1 LRKKFA
7 KLSVEIKEW
16 SLLTKFD
23 CYSKIFQTK
32 SFLLQFIWLSL
43 FLIFTAFTAFFV
55 SKNILD
61 YLEHETIS
69 KIEIINEKP
78 TEFPTVTICNANP
91 FTSDIAESLISK
103 IMELNYNGKNIDDF
117 TPDEIFTNF
126 SDVYELTKMYAS
138 QKQYGDSNRKLLG
151 NSFQIY
157 KCLFNNQKCSI
168 DDEFAPYFMYTY
180 GNCLQFNNGIKSTSI
195 HSTMTEGPSN
205 GLTLTLYLTPNENF
219 YPNFDGDGLKLF
231 IHNKSFP
238 PRLSDEIK
246 QLVIDNCECFWTRY
260 IPLDKFTQ
268 PCLNLTQLYCVYTQQ
283 NEFKITEECLKQ
295 CPLECSTVTYDV
307 KTSSL
312 DFPSQSFF
320 NFLVNDTSFIDL
332 WENDSSTKFTVAN
345 SYLYLI
351 SLKIY
356 YPYTQFT
363 LISESPKT
371 AIFDLISQIGGSLGM
386 LLGFSIFHLVELFE
400 IVILVL
406 YTILK
411 AAY

>member
-1 LRKKFA
+1 
-7 KLSVEIKEW
+7 
-16 SLLTKFD
+16 
-23 CYSKIFQTK
+23 
-32 SFLLQFIWLSL
+32 
-43 FLIFTAFTAFFV
+43 
-55 SKNILD
+55 
-61 YLEHETIS
+61 
-69 KIEIINEKP
+69 
-78 TEFPTVTICNANP
+78 
-91 FTSDIAESLISK
+91 
-103 IMELNYNGKNIDDF
+103 MELNYNGKNIDDF

-238 PRLSDEIK
+238 PRLSDEINLK
-246 QLVIDNCECFWTRY
+246 AGQAYNVAIQKTFSYKTPVPYSECEYLTSFTSTYSNVLKVANKTYRQFECFKLCLQQLVIDNCECFWTRY

-332 WENDSSTKFTVAN
+332 WENDTSTKFTVAN

-356 YPYTQFT
+356 YPNTQFT

-400 IVILVL
+400 IIILVL